1 MTTTLAPWGLDRMRA
16 FPTATVVPCTRIVLD
31 PRTQTARWLAE
42 DGSELP
48 VMDKHKASET
58 SKETSTATSLDGNRD
73 EGHDQSGDSD

>member
-1 MTTTLAPWGLDRMRA
+1 MTTTPASWGLDRMQS
-16 FPTATVVPCTRIVLD
+16 FPSTTVMPCTRIVLD

-42 DGSELP
+42 DGSALP

-73 EGHDQSGDSD
+73 EGHDQSADSD